1 MKHHEFTL
9 CFGIRAEDEVDA
21 WAQLSDLLTS
31 ISRDQ
36 LVSAMHLEKLGDLTA
51 RDAGR
56 ALRALD
62 NLVDAFDAF
71 TDDSMIPGRLYAEME
86 RALDLLREY
95 GMRPAAQK
103 GDDYD

>member
-9 CFGIRAEDEVDA
+9 GFGIKAEDEIEA
-21 WAQLSDLLTS
+21 WAQLGDLLTS
-31 ISRDQ
+31 IPHQQ
-36 LVSAMHLEKLGDLTA
+36 LISAMHLEKPGDLTA

-56 ALRALD
+56 ALRVLD

-71 TDDSMIPGRLYAEME
+71 TDESMIPGRLYAEME

-95 GMRPAAQK
+95 GMRPAAK
-103 GDDYD
+103 H

>member
-1 MKHHEFTL
+1 MMKHHEFTL
-9 CFGIRAEDEVDA
+9 CFGIRAEDDIDA

-31 ISRDQ
+31 VSRDQ
-36 LVSAMHLEKLGDLTA
+36 LVSAMHLEKPGDLTA

-56 ALRALD
+56 VLRVLD
-62 NLVDAFDAF
+62 NLVDAFDAY

-95 GMRPAAQK
+95 GVRPAAK
-103 GDDYD
+103 N

>member
-1 MKHHEFTL
+1 MRRHEFTL
-9 CFGIRAEDEVDA
+9 CFGIRAEDEQDA
-21 WAQLSDLLTS
+21 WEQLGDLLKS
-31 ISRDQ
+31 ITRDQ
-36 LVSAMHLEKLGDLTA
+36 LISAMHLEKPGDLTA

-62 NLVDAFDAF
+62 NLVDAFDAY

-95 GMRPAAQK
+95 GMRPAPK
-103 GDDYD
+103 H

>member
-9 CFGIRAEDEVDA
+9 CFGIRAEDEQDA
-21 WAQLSDLLTS
+21 WEQLGDLLKS
-31 ISRDQ
+31 ITRDQ
-36 LVSAMHLEKLGDLTA
+36 LISAMHLEKPGDLTA

-56 ALRALD
+56 ALRVLD

-95 GMRPAAQK
+95 GMRPAAK
-103 GDDYD
+103 H

>member
-1 MKHHEFTL
+1 MKHHEFNL
-9 CFGIRAEDEVDA
+9 CFGIRAEDETEA
-21 WAQLSDLLTS
+21 WAQLGDLLTS

-36 LVSAMHLEKLGDLTA
+36 LISAMHLEKPGDLTA

-56 ALRALD
+56 ALRVLD

-71 TDDSMIPGRLYAEME
+71 TDDSIIPGRLYAEME

-95 GMRPAAQK
+95 GMRPAAK
-103 GDDYD
+103 H

>member
-1 MKHHEFTL
+1 MMKHHEFTL
-9 CFGIRAEDEVDA
+9 CFGIRAEDEMDA

-31 ISRDQ
+31 VSRDQ
-36 LVSAMHLEKLGDLTA
+36 LVSAMYLEKQGDLTA

-56 ALRALD
+56 VLRVLD
-62 NLVDAFDAF
+62 NLVDAFDAY

-95 GMRPAAQK
+95 GMRPAAK
-103 GDDYD
+103 H

>member
-9 CFGIRAEDEVDA
+9 GFGIRAEDETDA
-21 WAQLSDLLTS
+21 WGQLSDLLTS

-36 LVSAMHLEKLGDLTA
+36 LISAMHLEKPGDLTA
-51 RDAGR
+51 RDANR

-62 NLVDAFDAF
+62 NLVDAFDAY

-95 GMRPAAQK
+95 GMRPAAKQ
-103 GDDYD
+103 

>member
-9 CFGIRAEDEVDA
+9 CFGIRAEDEIEA
-21 WAQLSDLLTS
+21 WAQLGDLLTS
-31 ISRDQ
+31 IPHEQ
-36 LVSAMHLEKLGDLTA
+36 LISAMHLEKPGDLTA

-62 NLVDAFDAF
+62 NLVDAFDAV
-71 TDDSMIPGRLYAEME
+71 TDESMIPGRLYAEME

-95 GMRPAAQK
+95 GMRPAAK
-103 GDDYD
+103 N

>member
-1 MKHHEFTL
+1 
-9 CFGIRAEDEVDA
+9 
-21 WAQLSDLLTS
+21 
-31 ISRDQ
+31 
-36 LVSAMHLEKLGDLTA
+36 MHLEKSGDLTA

-71 TDDSMIPGRLYAEME
+71 TDDSAIPGRLYDEME

>member
-9 CFGIRAEDEVDA
+9 GFGIMAEDETDA
-21 WAQLSDLLTS
+21 WAQLGDLLKA

-36 LVSAMHLEKLGDLTA
+36 LISAMHLEKPGDLTA

-71 TDDSMIPGRLYAEME
+71 TDESMIPGRLYAEME

-95 GMRPAAQK
+95 GMRPAAK
-103 GDDYD
+103 N

>member
-9 CFGIRAEDEVDA
+9 CFGIRAEDEQDA
-21 WAQLSDLLTS
+21 WSQLGDLLAS
-31 ISRDQ
+31 VSRDQ
-36 LVSAMHLEKLGDLTA
+36 LISAMHLEKQGDLTV

-56 ALRALD
+56 ALRVLD

-95 GMRPAAQK
+95 GMRPAAK
-103 GDDYD
+103 H

>member
-1 MKHHEFTL
+1 MRRHEFTL
-9 CFGIRAEDEVDA
+9 SFGIRAEDEQDA
-21 WAQLSDLLTS
+21 WEQLGDLLKS
-31 ISRDQ
+31 ITRDQ
-36 LVSAMHLEKLGDLTA
+36 LISAMHLEKQGDLTA

-62 NLVDAFDAF
+62 NLVDAFDAY

-95 GMRPAAQK
+95 GMRPAAK
-103 GDDYD
+103 H

>member
-9 CFGIRAEDEVDA
+9 SFGIMAADEADA
-21 WAQLSDLLTS
+21 WAQLGDLLKS
-31 ISRDQ
+31 ISREQ
-36 LVSAMHLEKLGDLTA
+36 LISAMHLEKPGDLTA

-56 ALRALD
+56 ALRVLD

-71 TDDSMIPGRLYAEME
+71 TDDSIIPGRLYAEME

-95 GMRPAAQK
+95 GMRPAAK
-103 GDDYD
+103 H

>member
-9 CFGIRAEDEVDA
+9 SFGIRAEDEQGA
-21 WAQLSDLLTS
+21 WGQMGDLLKS
-31 ISRDQ
+31 ITREQ
-36 LVSAMHLEKLGDLTA
+36 LISAMHLEKQGDLTA

-56 ALRALD
+56 VLRVLD
-62 NLVDAFDAF
+62 NLVDAFDAY

-95 GMRPAAQK
+95 GMRPAAK
-103 GDDYD
+103 H

>member
-9 CFGIRAEDEVDA
+9 CFGIRAEDEQDA
-21 WAQLSDLLTS
+21 WKQLGDLLKS
-31 ISRDQ
+31 ITRDQ
-36 LVSAMHLEKLGDLTA
+36 LIGAMHLEKPGDLTA

-56 ALRALD
+56 VLRALD

-71 TDDSMIPGRLYAEME
+71 TDDSIIPGRLYAEME

-95 GMRPAAQK
+95 GMRPAAK
-103 GDDYD
+103 H

>member
-9 CFGIRAEDEVDA
+9 GFDIMAEDEIDA
-21 WAQLSDLLTS
+21 WAQLGDLLKS
-31 ISRDQ
+31 ISREQ
-36 LVSAMHLEKLGDLTA
+36 LVSAMHLEKPGDLTA

-71 TDDSMIPGRLYAEME
+71 TDESMIPGRLYAEME

-95 GMRPAAQK
+95 GMRPAAK
-103 GDDYD
+103 N